1 MVDRVYKAAIP
12 EFRRALEKLRQ
23 ELSNLRTS
31 TDWVHLRVE
40 PVLQHAARLERLLSS
55 RKFSNEF
62 SRLTQGV
69 ALFHSDLVY
78 LRTNVAELR
87 KLVQAEKKRQESGSS

>member
-1 MVDRVYKAAIP
+1 MVDRVYKTAIP
-12 EFRRALEKLRQ
+12 EFRRALEELRQ
-23 ELSNLRTS
+23 ELSTARTS

-40 PVLQHAARLERLLSS
+40 PVLEHAARHERLLSS

-62 SRLTQGV
+62 SRLTKGV
-69 ALFHSDLVY
+69 VLFHSDLVY

-87 KLVQAEKKRQESGSS
+87 KLVLAEKKRRESGSS